1 MRVSATIIPAWKQ
14 SFLQYP
20 ESMEGLF
27 CCTRQENHKYFS
39 GDCPCAGFPVKENR
53 EWYPAAHRFLQM
65 LSGLESVFR
74 FQSKKYDCWKHFTF
88 SASSAWLIFNSFLR
102 LFMRVPMAFRFI
114 CIEFPANLYFI
125 KYLSNALAYQ
135 KTGKLKQNVKEKFCN
150 TWNIYN
156 IRGRKVL

>member
-74 FQSKKYDCWKHFTF
+74 FQSKKYDCWKH
-88 SASSAWLIFNSFLR
+88 LLFLR

>member
-1 MRVSATIIPAWKQ
+1 MGALLSDRSRLCQIIRLCGKRALHHAKSLIITPVWKQ
-14 SFLQYP
+14 NFLQYP

-74 FQSKKYDCWKHFTF
+74 FQSKKYDCWKHLLF
-88 SASSAWLIFNSFLR
+88 LPVLPNSFLI
-102 LFMRVPMAFRFI
+102 LFCVFSCVCPWHLD
-114 CIEFPANLYFI
+114 LY
-125 KYLSNALAYQ
+125 A
-135 KTGKLKQNVKEKFCN
+135 
-150 TWNIYN
+150 
-156 IRGRKVL
+156 